1 VGGAQKR
8 GGARGQV
15 TWPGFSVCVRAGPWR
30 FA

>member
-1 VGGAQKR
+1 VGDAQKG

-15 TWPGFSVCVRAGPWR
+15 TWPGFSACVRVGPWR